1 MTLLH
6 GEEKEKKCGS
16 KITRPAG
23 LEPAIFRSVGGRLIQ
38 FGHGRNYKIGE
49 NYRLYYNK
57 LESI

>member
-1 MTLLH
+1 M
-6 GEEKEKKCGS
+6 EKKKKKKCGS
-16 KITRPAG
+16 QITRPAG

-49 NYRLYYNK
+49 NYRLYYDK